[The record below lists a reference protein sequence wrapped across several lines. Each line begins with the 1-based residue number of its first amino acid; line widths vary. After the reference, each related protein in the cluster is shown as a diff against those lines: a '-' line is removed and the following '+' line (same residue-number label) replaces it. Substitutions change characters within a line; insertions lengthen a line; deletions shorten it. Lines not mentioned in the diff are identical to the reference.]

1 MEVKKYGA
9 VYTPHCLAKFVAELL
24 KIESAKDDFRIST
37 ILDPACGEGALLAAS
52 KEVFGN
58 KISFQG
64 IDVDK
69 EIKNS
74 LDPSFKIQINDTIIP
89 KRTKKTS
96 ADYWRKKLPQIDAVI
111 ANPPWS
117 SEKIYTKKQ
126 LEKAGFSLIDGQ
138 YDSYVLFM
146 ELAYNLLVKGGY
158 YAFIIPD
165 SIFEKQNM
173 LLRKLLSEKMQI
185 RVIARLGEK
194 FFENVSRATTV
205 IVCKKELPTTS
216 GQTRCFRLTTDD
228 RRSVLAKEVELIT
241 LYNKN
246 SHAVKQNRFLVND
259 DYKFDIDLHTEEEDL
274 VTKIKQE
281 CIDWNAI
288 FSFGRGVEISKSG
301 NVIRCPICNS
311 AQGYKQKQLSEG
323 TKKCQDCKNEIRIDK
338 DDIFTII
345 KEGKQTNS
353 VPIIVGENVRRYI
366 STHDRYVVLDEAGIS
381 YKPKEQYDSPKV
393 LIRKTGLGIKA
404 TIDYNNDYTTQTV
417 YILTYNNTNN
427 KNPLEY
433 YLALL
438 NSRAVFYFYLKKYGE
453 NEWKSHPYLT
463 KEILFT
469 LPIKEY
475 EESDID
481 KKIVTLCKSLM
492 KKYSRSKD
500 KKMER
505 LVMEKYGLTAEEIGT
520 VLKAINQMP
529 DLSAINNMK
538 MEAL

>member
-1 MEVKKYGA
+1 MMVKKYGA
-9 VYTPHCLAKFVAELL
+9 VYTPHGLAKFVAELL

-37 ILDPACGEGALLAAS
+37 MLDPACGEGALLTAS
-52 KEVFGN
+52 NEVFGN
-58 KISFQG
+58 KLSYRG

-74 LDPSFKIQINDTIIP
+74 LDPLFKIQINDTIIP
-89 KRTKKTS
+89 KRTHKKS
-96 ADYWRKKLPQIDAVI
+96 ADYWRNILPPIDSII

-117 SEKIYTKKQ
+117 SEKIYTKNQ

-146 ELAYNLLVKGGY
+146 ELAYNLLVEGGY
-158 YAFIIPD
+158 CAFIIPD

-173 LLRKLLSEKMQI
+173 PLRKLLAEKMQI

-194 FFENVSRATTV
+194 FFDNVYRATTV
-205 IVCKKELPTTS
+205 IVCKKGLPTPS
-216 GQTRCFRLTTDD
+216 SQTQCFRLPTED
-228 RRSVLAKEVELIT
+228 RRSVLANEVELIT
-241 LYNKN
+241 LYNNN

-259 DYKFDIDLHTEEEDL
+259 EYKFDIDLRTEEEDL
-274 VTKIKQE
+274 VNKIKQE
-281 CIDWNAI
+281 CINWNDI

-301 NVIRCPICNS
+301 NVICCPICNL
-311 AQGYKQKQLSEG
+311 AQGYDKNQLEKG
-323 TKKCQDCKNEIRIDK
+323 TKKCKHCKEQILLNK
-338 DDIFTII
+338 DDTFTII
-345 KEGKQTNS
+345 SKDKQSNN
-353 VPIIVGENVRRYI
+353 VPIIVGENVQRYFLAP
-366 STHDRYVVLDEAGIS
+366 SRYVVLAEAGIS
-381 YKPKEQYDSPKV
+381 YKPKKLYDSPKV
-393 LIRKTGLGIKA
+393 LVRKTGLGIKA

-417 YILTYNNTNN
+417 YILKYKNSNN

-438 NSRAVFYFYLKKYGE
+438 NSRTVFYFYLKTYGE

-475 EESDID
+475 EGSVLD

-500 KKMER
+500 KKMEK
-505 LVMEKYGLTAEEIGT
+505 LVMEKYGLTTEGIGT

-538 MEAL
+538 MEAV